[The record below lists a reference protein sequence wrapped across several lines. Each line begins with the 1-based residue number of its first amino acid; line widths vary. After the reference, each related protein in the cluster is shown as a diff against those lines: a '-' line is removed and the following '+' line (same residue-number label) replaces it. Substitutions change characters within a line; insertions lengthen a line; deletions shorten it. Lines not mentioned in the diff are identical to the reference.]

1 MLAQRTCTS
10 SSRVTCV
17 TLRLSTLR
25 YAPLHRPFEAL
36 PSRSTVSFST
46 STCSPA
52 LMLDFGHVANS
63 KHKARAPRH
72 DGHQETSAQPRAARQ
87 REPPWFRAEMQSPL
101 MQVDV
106 ARWPSQCAD
115 DGPDG
120 KCCSARPLHTRAQ
133 SLRSAQ
139 AGQRWRR
146 QPAATPCPQTTAAR
160 PAPGAHQTC
169 APPACL
175 MDAAATSKQR
185 PAAGSR
191 KAQHGHSLRRGSAAA
206 RPCGACIPA
215 HSQLRAELQGLQ
227 QALEHALLQ
236 TAAPLLHKLELPHC
250 RPRAHGPQ
258 RARVARGQRDGQ
270 P

>member
-17 TLRLSTLR
+17 TVRHPTLR

-46 STCSPA
+46 STCSTA
-52 LMLDFGHVANS
+52 TMSGSAMVQNL
-63 KHKARAPRH
+63 KHKAWAPRH
-72 DGHQETSAQPRAARQ
+72 DGHQHPVLSPAQHGSGSHPALLRNAKPIDLGGCCALAQP
-87 REPPWFRAEMQSPL
+87 
-101 MQVDV
+101 
-106 ARWPSQCAD
+106 

-139 AGQRWRR
+139 AGQRQRR

-169 APPACL
+169 VPPACL
-175 MDAAATSKQR
+175 MDAATTSKER
-185 PAAGSR
+185 PAADSR
-191 KAQHGHSLRRGSAAA
+191 KPQHDHCLRRGSAAA
-206 RPCGACIPA
+206 QSHGACIPA
-215 HSQLRAELQGLQ
+215 RSQLRAELQGLQ

-236 TAAPLLHKLELPHC
+236 PAAPLLHKLELPHS
-250 RPRAHGPQ
+250 RPQAHGPQ